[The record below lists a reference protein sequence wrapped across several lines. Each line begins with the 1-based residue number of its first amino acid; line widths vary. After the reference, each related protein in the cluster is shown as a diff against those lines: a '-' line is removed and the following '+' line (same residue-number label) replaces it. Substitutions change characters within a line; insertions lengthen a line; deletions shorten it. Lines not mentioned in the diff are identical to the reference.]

1 MWQKLLTGSLY
12 LFYAIVFLSFGYS
25 LYKIITTFAPDFSV
39 YYQAG
44 WSIVHAKSLYVGFH
58 AFTAYNYPPITSLI
72 FIPFSFL
79 PYTLAQGIFVLI
91 SAISLVFSALLC
103 LKILKQ
109 NISFSSVLLIVSL
122 SFLSF
127 PTKFTLGM
135 GQSNLLA
142 CFFLL
147 SSLLFYTKKKMLL
160 VSMFFVIACFLKPIL
175 ILFVFFFLLEKQWK
189 ILFSVFLLFL
199 FCLLLQI
206 AFVPKSFPDSVYY
219 VTTVLPKLM
228 DWHGRSVYYNQG
240 IVGFVFRTF
249 GENQLNLFLS
259 DIMSV
264 AILLISLIKAAT
276 KHALGKAAL
285 LLATIPLID
294 SLSWQHHFV
303 FLLFPFCYMFFTVY
317 QFRNWK
323 ALALLIVS
331 YLLVSINIKT
341 PGVLQMFPVN
351 FLLSHTFYG
360 AFLLWIVLQYN
371 VYEIPNKVELQTKW
385 RPAPGNRTID
395 KKYTK

>member
-1 MWQKLLTGSLY
+1 MWQKLLTGFLY

-25 LYKIITTFAPDFSV
+25 LYKITTTYAPDFSV

-44 WSIVHAKSLYVGFH
+44 WNIVHAKSLYIGFH

-91 SAISLVFSALLC
+91 SAISLVLSVLLC

-109 NISFSSVLLIVSL
+109 NISFFSLLLIVSL

-142 CFFLL
+142 YFFLL
-147 SSLLFYTKKKMLL
+147 FSLLFYTKKKMLL
-160 VSMFFVIACFLKPIL
+160 VSVFFAIACFLKPIL

-189 ILFSVFLLFL
+189 ILFSVFLIFL

-206 AFVPKSFPDSVYY
+206 AFFPKSFSDSVYY

-228 DWHGRSVYYNQG
+228 DWHGRGVYYNQG

-276 KHALGKAAL
+276 KHVLGRAAL

-303 FLLFPFCYMFFTVY
+303 FLLFPFCYSFFTVY

-323 ALALLIVS
+323 VLALLILS
-331 YLLVSINIKT
+331 YLLVSINIKN
-341 PGVLQMFPVN
+341 PGALQIFPIN

-371 VYEIPNKVELQTKW
+371 VYEIPNKVELQTK
-385 RPAPGNRTID
+385 R
-395 KKYTK
+395 